1 MPSIKPVDLAS
12 LRGLELKAR
21 AIVDGFLAG
30 LHTSPLKGASLDF
43 AEHREYAAGDDLRKL
58 DWKVLGR
65 KDKLFIRQYR
75 EESTL
80 TANILLDVS
89 GSMNYSSA
97 GLVKKSEYAA
107 AVAASLV
114 YLMSLQHDRIGFLAF
129 SDKIEEMLPPRA
141 SYGQASAVIKTIENL
156 PSSGKTAVFRT
167 LEAAGKLFKK
177 RGLVIL
183 ISDLYD
189 SKGPEEAMKYL
200 RYLASKGNDLIV
212 FQVLDRSE
220 LGLELDEPFLFEGL
234 EDKDII
240 LANPEL
246 IRHEYRRVM
255 EEFTGYF
262 AKECSKCG
270 IDYRLLDNTSPFS
283 LPLRAY
289 LDGREKLLK

>member
-1 MPSIKPVDLAS
+1 MPSIKPADLAS

-21 AIVDGFLAG
+21 VIVDGFLAG
-30 LHTSPLKGASLDF
+30 MHTSPLKGASLDF
-43 AEHREYAAGDDLRKL
+43 AEHREYSAGDDLRKL
-58 DWKVLGR
+58 DWKVLGS

-89 GSMNYSSA
+89 GSMNYSSP
-97 GLVKKSEYAA
+97 GLIKKNEYAA

-114 YLMSLQHDRIGFLAF
+114 YLMSLRQDRIGFLAF
-129 SDKIEEMLPPRA
+129 SDIIEKMLPPRA

-156 PSSGKTAVFRT
+156 LPSGKTAVFRT
-167 LEAAGKLFKK
+167 LETAGKLFKK

-212 FQVLDRSE
+212 FQILDRSE
-220 LGLELDEPFLFEGL
+220 LGLDLDEPFLFEGL
-234 EDKDII
+234 EDKDVI

-262 AKECSKCG
+262 AKECSKYG
-270 IDYRLLDNTSPFS
+270 IDYRLLDNTAHFS
-283 LPLRAY
+283 VPLRAY
-289 LDGREKLLK
+289 LARREKILK

>member
-1 MPSIKPVDLAS
+1 MPSIKPVDLTS

-21 AIVDGFLAG
+21 LIVDGFLAG
-30 LHTSPLKGASLDF
+30 MHTSPLKGASLDF
-43 AEHREYAAGDDLRKL
+43 AEHREYAPGDDLRKL

-80 TANILLDVS
+80 TANILLDIS

-97 GLVKKSEYAA
+97 GLVKKNEYAA

-114 YLMSLQHDRIGFLAF
+114 YLTSLQQDRIGFLAF

-156 PSSGKTAVFRT
+156 PPSGKTAVFRM

-189 SKGPEEAMKYL
+189 SKGPEETMKYL
-200 RYLASKGNDLIV
+200 RYLASKGNDLII
-212 FQVLDRSE
+212 FQILDRSE

-234 EDKDII
+234 EDKDVI

-255 EEFTGYF
+255 EEFTG
-262 AKECSKCG
+262 
-270 IDYRLLDNTSPFS
+270 
-283 LPLRAY
+283 
-289 LDGREKLLK
+289 

>member
-1 MPSIKPVDLAS
+1 MPSIKPADLTS

-21 AIVDGFLAG
+21 SIVDGFLAG
-30 LHTSPLKGASLDF
+30 MHASPLKGASLDF

-89 GSMNYSSA
+89 GSMNYSSP
-97 GLVKKSEYAA
+97 GLVKKNEYAA
-107 AVAASLV
+107 NVAASLA
-114 YLMSLQHDRIGFLAF
+114 YLMALQHDRIGFLAF
-129 SDKIEEMLPPRA
+129 SDEIREIMPPRA
-141 SYGQASAVIKTIENL
+141 AHGRASAVIRAIEGQE
-156 PSSGKTAVFRT
+156 PSGKTAVFKT
-167 LEAAGKLFKK
+167 LESAGKLFKK

-200 RYLASKGNDLIV
+200 KYLASKGNDMIV
-212 FQVLDRSE
+212 LQVLDRSE

-234 EDKDII
+234 EDKDTI

-262 AKECSKCG
+262 AKECAKAG
-270 IDYRLLDNTSPFS
+270 IDYRLLDNAASFR

-289 LDGREKLLK
+289 LARREKMLK